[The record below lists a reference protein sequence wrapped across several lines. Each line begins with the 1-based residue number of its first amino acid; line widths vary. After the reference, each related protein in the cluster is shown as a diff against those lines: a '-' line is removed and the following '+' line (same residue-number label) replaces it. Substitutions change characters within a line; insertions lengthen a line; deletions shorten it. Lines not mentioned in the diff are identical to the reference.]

1 LIFVAAKKSK
11 LDMLTR
17 PKRRHAPSARAQ
29 ASAEQNRETANA
41 KKKKAK
47 KVPLKKVVSKAKP
60 AKKRVIHVVLI
71 LLMLEFF
78 CHIVCMMPTHVFFQT
93 AKNIRASTN
102 IANASTCAQ
111 VALRFPKQNPPSSI
125 NIPVSRQVRLA
136 KKSQQRQN
144 LGQDLSH
151 WVVRDSSSSSSS
163 ASSTCSS
170 TSSSISFSTS
180 NSAAPVPV
188 IGSEAKDEDVE
199 MEPVSEQSQEA
210 TPSIEHRYVSLFP
223 TELVIPDTPC
233 SGTGH
238 TKILTLLPLV
248 HPWITR
254 DSTRRRTTRRLSY
267 IRYGSEPCVVVQNVP
282 TRSNRAHIF
291 SFRSFSCFSAFGDHD
306 HDYAKKA

>member
-1 LIFVAAKKSK
+1 LIFVVAKKSK
-11 LDMLTR
+11 LDMATR
-17 PKRRHAPSARAQ
+17 LKRRHAPSARAQ

-60 AKKRVIHVVLI
+60 AKKKVIHVVLI

-78 CHIVCMMPTHVFFQT
+78 CHIVCMMHTHVFLSDGQEHSCLNEHCQRFHL
-93 AKNIRASTN
+93 RAS
-102 IANASTCAQ
+102 
-111 VALRFPKQNPPSSI
+111 RFAKQNPPSSI

-163 ASSTCSS
+163 ASSTCFS
-170 TSSSISFSTS
+170 TSSSTSTS
-180 NSAAPVPV
+180 GLVPV
-188 IGSEAKDEDVE
+188 IGSETKDEDIE
-199 MEPVSEQSQEA
+199 MEPVSEQPQEA

-233 SGTGH
+233 SGTEH
-238 TKILTLLPLV
+238 TKICTLLPLV
-248 HPWITR
+248 YSWITR
-254 DSTRRRTTRRLSY
+254 DSTRRRTTRRLSC

-282 TRSNRAHIF
+282 R
-291 SFRSFSCFSAFGDHD
+291 
-306 HDYAKKA
+306 